1 MIGYLSGKPK
11 VTATSTLIV
20 CNGVGYLVHVTQ
32 TNRQQLSTSE
42 ESELYVYSHI
52 KEDAFDLYG
61 FLSESEKKLFLQ
73 LIDVDGVG
81 PKTALNIMDR
91 GVDAIVHAVQTADV
105 SFFSSVTRVG
115 KKSAQKIIIDLKNKL
130 GGDTDLDLSTPTGK
144 AAEVLEALLS
154 LGFNETQS
162 QKTIKQL
169 DTENMRLE
177 DAVKKAIQ
185 HLTKGE
191 NEK

>member
-1 MIGYLSGKPK
+1 MIGYLLGKPK
-11 VTATSTLIV
+11 KTLNNFLIV
-20 CNGVGYLVHVTQ
+20 CNGVGYSVL
-32 TNRQQLSTSE
+32 LPKSSE
-42 ESELYVYSHI
+42 ERIANSEECEVFIHSHI

-61 FLSESEKKLFLQ
+61 FLSEGEKQLFLQ

-91 GVDAIVHAVQTADV
+91 GVDAIVHAVRTADV

-130 GGDTDLDLSTPTGK
+130 GGEEDLDLSTPTGK
-144 AAEVLEALLS
+144 AAEVMEALIS

-162 QKTIKQL
+162 QKVLKTI
-169 DTENMRLE
+169 DTETLRVE
-177 DAVKKAIQ
+177 DAIKKAIQ
-185 HLTKGE
+185 LLTKV
-191 NEK
+191 

>member
-1 MIGYLSGKPK
+1 M

-20 CNGVGYLVHVTQ
+20 CNGVGYLVQVTQ
-32 TNRQQLSTSE
+32 SSKAKFQGTSE
-42 ESELYVYSHI
+42 VEVFVYAHI

-61 FLSESEKKLFLQ
+61 FLTEGEKQLFLQ

-130 GGDTDLDLSTPTGK
+130 GGQEDIDLSTPSGK
-144 AAEVLEALLS
+144 AAEVVEALIS
-154 LGFNETQS
+154 LGFSETQS
-162 QKTIKQL
+162 LKVIKTI
-169 DTENMRLE
+169 DTETMRVE

-185 HLTKGE
+185 ALTKQE
-191 NEK
+191 